1 MQLRTLLTCFVALV
15 LVSRATAVQ
24 AEAESPRTE
33 ASAAKVEMGMLFG
46 FSRLSDDTGS
56 VDITQ
61 LPGGGEGWFGSASL
75 PSLYVSWLA
84 GERLAIGPEFS
95 FGRYSWGDV
104 IEDGGEEFTIDI
116 SSLHLGGRAAFFP
129 GGDSMPGIYLLGHG
143 SLSWVDG
150 EFLGDDGSRTDYS
163 AGLGMGYQ
171 WRVGPGA
178 LCERKRSIDDGSM
191 PKPTSSP
198 SSSASAPGLAAARS
212 QPLTAASHRFP
223 VAHRSRRA

>member
-1 MQLRTLLTCFVALV
+1 MPLRTLQTCFVALM

-33 ASAAKVEMGMLFG
+33 AGILFG

-56 VDITQ
+56 VDVTQ
-61 LPGGGEGWFGSASL
+61 LPGGGEGWFGSPSL

-171 WRVGPGA
+171 WRIGPGA
-178 LCERKRSIDDGSM
+178 LLRTEAQYRRWLDAETDQFSFVL
-191 PKPTSSP
+191 
-198 SSSASAPGLAAARS
+198 GLGTR
-212 QPLTAASHRFP
+212 LGGG
-223 VAHRSRRA
+223 